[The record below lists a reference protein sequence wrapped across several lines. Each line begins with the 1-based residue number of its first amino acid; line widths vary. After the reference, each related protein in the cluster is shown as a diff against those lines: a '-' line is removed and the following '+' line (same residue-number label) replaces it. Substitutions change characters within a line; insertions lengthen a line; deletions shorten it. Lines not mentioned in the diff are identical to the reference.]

1 VKARWINNRGGGRT
15 SAPARDA
22 AALHCKTLRAL
33 PVILGNCVIIG
44 GIVLAILTARD
55 NIFSAPELSSG
66 KFDFNR
72 PGPSIPPKVPPSQSH
87 QAGTVQDFGQV
98 ARTAGFAAQV
108 SYSECVEV
116 AKALRADRQSI
127 FISARRM

>member
-1 VKARWINNRGGGRT
+1 VEEGGPLRPRVT
-15 SAPARDA
+15 LLR
-22 AALHCKTLRAL
+22 CKTLRAL

-87 QAGTVQDFGQV
+87 IRPPKACLWLLGAEFLIFETSPPPRCQAQIQSNSD
-98 ARTAGFAAQV
+98 
-108 SYSECVEV
+108 
-116 AKALRADRQSI
+116 LRRLELP
-127 FISARRM
+127 M